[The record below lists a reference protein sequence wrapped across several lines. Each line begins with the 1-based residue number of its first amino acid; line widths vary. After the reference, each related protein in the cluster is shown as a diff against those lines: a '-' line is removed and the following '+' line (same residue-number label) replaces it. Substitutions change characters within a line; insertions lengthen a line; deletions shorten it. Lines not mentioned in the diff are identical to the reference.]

1 MSLAEKMRESRKVVV
16 EVGKIKFFGR
26 RPTLEEFGKLYN
38 ANANSYEIARKYI
51 NDWEVTEKD
60 LFPEGSKD
68 SVPFD
73 AELFAE
79 YIVDSPVAAEKIRD
93 ALVNALNGYLETKE
107 SLKKN

>member
-1 MSLAEKMRESRKVVV
+1 MSLTERMKESRKVVV
-16 EVGKIKFFGR
+16 TVGKMKFFGM

-60 LFPEGSKD
+60 LFPEGSAD

-73 AELFAE
+73 ADLFAE
-79 YIVDSPVAAEKIRD
+79 YISDSPESAEKIRD
-93 ALVNALNGYLETKE
+93 ALVNALNSYLETKE

>member
-1 MSLAEKMRESRKVVV
+1 MNLAEKMKESRKVVV
-16 EVGKIKFFGR
+16 TVGKLKFYGR
-26 RPTLEEFGKLYN
+26 RPTLEEFGRLYN

-51 NDWEVTEKD
+51 YDWEVTEKD
-60 LFPEGSKD
+60 LFHEGAKE

-73 AELFAE
+73 VELFSE
-79 YIVDSPVAAEKIRD
+79 YISDAPETAEKIRD